1 MKFDQPAGTNPID
14 RQTVIGQPVD
24 RIDGPLKTAGQ
35 ARYAYEQHDVAPGQ
49 LYGVIVGAAIG
60 YGRLLD
66 IDTDRARAAPGV
78 VTVVTARNAGR
89 LGKGEFYS
97 ALPLVSDV
105 VSHYHQ
111 AVAVVVANTYE
122 QARDA
127 AHLVAVRYDR
137 QAGAFDLESA
147 HFPDEPPSSSP
158 DTDIGD
164 FDAAFAGS
172 AVTVDEVYE
181 TQDQSHAMME
191 PHATVATWNGGKL
204 TIWTAMQIV
213 SWGMRDLS
221 RIFDLPESDI
231 RIITPYIGGGF
242 GGKASVLSD
251 AVLAAAASRQC
262 GRPVKIALER
272 SLMFN
277 NTSHRPATRQRV
289 RIGADRSGRIQAI
302 GHETWSGNLVG
313 GPAERSTI
321 PTASLYAGANR
332 LMRTRL
338 ARLDLPEGNAMR
350 APGEAPGLMAV
361 EVAMDE
367 LAEKLGLDPV
377 ELRLRNDTNVDPT
390 SGKRFSTRRFA
401 DCLRIGA
408 ERFGWSRRNSV
419 PGSVVDGDELV
430 GLGVASAIR
439 GNNVTDSAV
448 RVRLQAS
455 GRLIVETDMTDIG
468 TGSYTIIGQT
478 AAEML
483 GLPLD
488 QVDVRLGD
496 STFPRA
502 SGSLGQR
509 GANSATSGTYAACQL
524 LRDTLCAAAGANPA
538 RSEFHD
544 GHLVHDGRRIPLQ
557 GLVTGREVVAE
568 DGIEFDQARGGL
580 AHQTFGAHFC
590 EVRINRFTGEVRVP
604 RMLAVCAAGRILN
617 PKTARSQV
625 IGAMTMGLGGA
636 LMESLAV
643 DLRLGYFVNHDL
655 ATYEVPVHADIIEQD
670 VIFLDD
676 LDPHS
681 SPMKAKGVSELGI
694 SGVAAAVANAIYNA
708 SGARVRQYPVTIEKI
723 YPHLPV

>member
-1 MKFDQPAGTNPID
+1 VKFDQPAGENPID
-14 RQTVIGQPVD
+14 RQTVVGQPVD

-35 ARYAYEQHDVAPGQ
+35 ARYAYEQHDVAAGQ

-60 YGRLLD
+60 HGRLLD
-66 IDTDRARAAPGV
+66 INTEGARSAPGV
-78 VTVVTARNAGR
+78 VAVLTARNAGS
-89 LGKGEFYS
+89 LGKGEFY
-97 ALPLVSDV
+97 AATALVSDA

-111 AVAVVVANTYE
+111 AVAVVVASTFE
-122 QARDA
+122 QARAA
-127 AHLVAVRYDR
+127 AHLVHPRYERVR
-137 QAGAFDLESA
+137 GAFDLSSA
-147 HFPDEPPSSSP
+147 VFPEEPPANSP
-158 DTDIGD
+158 DVHIGD
-164 FDAAFAGS
+164 FDAAFAAS
-172 AVTVDEVYE
+172 AVTVDEIYQ
-181 TQDQSHAMME
+181 TPDQSHAMME
-191 PHATVATWNGGKL
+191 PHATVATWNDGKL
-204 TIWTAMQIV
+204 TIWTAIQIV

-221 RIFDLPESDI
+221 KIFGIPQSDI
-231 RIITPYIGGGF
+231 RIISPYIGGGF

-251 AVLAAAASRQC
+251 AVLAAAASRLC
-262 GRPVKIALER
+262 GRPVKITLER
-272 SLMFN
+272 NLMFN

-289 RIGADRSGRIQAI
+289 RIGADRMGRLQAI
-302 GHETWSGNLVG
+302 SHETWSGNLVG

-332 LMRTRL
+332 LLRTRL

-350 APGEAPGLMAV
+350 APGEAPGLMAF

-367 LAEKLGLDPV
+367 LAEKLQLDPL
-377 ELRLRNDTNVDPT
+377 ELRLRNDTDVDP
-390 SGKRFSTRRFA
+390 SLGKPFSTRRFA

-408 ERFGWSRRNSV
+408 ERFGWHRRARV
-419 PGSVVDGDELV
+419 PGSVRDGDELV
-430 GLGVASAIR
+430 GLGLASAIR
-439 GNNVTDSAV
+439 GNNVTNSAV

-483 GLPLD
+483 GLPLER
-488 QVDVRLGD
+488 VDVRLGD

-509 GANSATSGTYAACQL
+509 GANSSTSGAFAACQK
-524 LRDTLCAAAGANPA
+524 LREMLCAAAGADPA
-538 RSEFHD
+538 DCGFQGGDLLHE
-544 GHLVHDGRRIPLQ
+544 GRRTPLQ
-557 GLVTGREVVAE
+557 QWVVGRELVAE
-568 DGIEFDQARGGL
+568 DGIDFDTARGGL

-590 EVRINRFTGEVRVP
+590 EVRVNRFTGELRVT

-643 DLRLGYFVNHDL
+643 DRRLGYFVNHDL
-655 ATYEVPVHADIIEQD
+655 ASYEVPVHADIIDQQ
-670 VIFLDD
+670 VIFIDE

-694 SGVAAAVANAIYNA
+694 SGVAAAVANAVYNA
-708 SGARVRQYPVTIEKI
+708 TGARVRSYPITIEKI
-723 YPHLPV
+723 YPHLPA